1 MSLLGCNSKIIWHEI
16 FNQIVDIISVKQE
29 KIGFILCKNFH
40 LIHSELLDIF
50 YSYIQHFNHSQANVF
65 IKFII
70 ISEHISFIPNKI
82 QNICQ
87 VLQIGSPTKEK

>member
-1 MSLLGCNSKIIWHEI
+1 M
-16 FNQIVDIISVKQE
+16 
-29 KIGFILCKNFH
+29 
-40 LIHSELLDIF
+40 DIF

-87 VLQIGSPTKEK
+87 VLQIGSPTKEKCNHIATRHIKKYELPMENKDILSRLHRIRKTHNSKQRIEI

>member
-1 MSLLGCNSKIIWHEI
+1 M
-16 FNQIVDIISVKQE
+16 
-29 KIGFILCKNFH
+29 
-40 LIHSELLDIF
+40 DIF

-87 VLQIGSPTKEK
+87 VLQIGSPTKEKCNHIATRHIKKYELPMENKDILSRLHLLKKTHTIQSKRIEI